1 MTISRTTL
9 AIALSTVLGATAFA
23 ATTPNAKPTPTNMST
38 TLASATTTQ
47 VATPSASTQA
57 AAPLNTK
64 TAEAL
69 LNKLSHNQVTIV
81 QAFPSLGNL
90 QGFVVKPKNGQGAP
104 SLVYVDANGQYAVVG
119 AILTPEG
126 VNQSEADTQKY
137 INAGSAKDAL
147 ADSPSTT
154 WIQDGNP
161 NAKHSAYVVADPNCI
176 YCHKLYQLTRPA
188 VKSGDLQLR
197 WIWVGFLRDSSPGIA
212 KAMLAAKDPAAAMA
226 QNEDQ
231 FNESQEAGG
240 LPPLDNASAEVD
252 AKYAKNMA
260 FLNKYQFP
268 GTPVL
273 IYQNT
278 DGTPMSLYG
287 ISPDDLD
294 KTINTMGQLPK

>member
-1 MTISRTTL
+1 MTITRIVPIIALTTL
-9 AIALSTVLGATAFA
+9 LGSTAFA
-23 ATTPNAKPTPTNMST
+23 ATAPNTNPAPAKIST
-38 TLASATTTQ
+38 VVASATTTQ
-47 VATPSASTQA
+47 VATPTSTTQTA
-57 AAPLNTK
+57 TPMNTK
-64 TAEAL
+64 AAEAL
-69 LNKLSHNQVTIV
+69 LNKLSRDQVTIV

-119 AILTPEG
+119 AVLTPEG

-147 ADSPSTT
+147 ADSPGTT

-161 NAKHSAYVVADPNCI
+161 NAKHMAYVVADPNCI
-176 YCHKLYQLTRPA
+176 YCHKLYELTRPA
-188 VKSGDLQLR
+188 VQSGDLSLR

-212 KAMLAAKDPAAAMA
+212 KAILAAKDPAAAMA
-226 QNEDQ
+226 QNENQ

-240 LPPLDNASAEVD
+240 LPPLSNANSDIE

-273 IYQNT
+273 IYQST

-287 ISPDDLD
+287 ISPDDLN
-294 KTINTMGQLPK
+294 KTISTMGQLPK